1 MNSRRELK
9 PGAEPLP
16 GVRSSALSHQD
27 IVHAEFQRRLP
38 PDCRDLA
45 SRGLQL
51 RGTVGG
57 APVTWWHQPAVEVV
71 PQRS

>member
-1 MNSRRELK
+1 M
-9 PGAEPLP
+9 PA
-16 GVRSSALSHQD
+16 SAAGHERFR
-27 IVHAEFQRRLP
+27 AEFQRRLP

-51 RGTVGG
+51 RATVGG

-71 PQRS
+71 PEQGYEALPASLT